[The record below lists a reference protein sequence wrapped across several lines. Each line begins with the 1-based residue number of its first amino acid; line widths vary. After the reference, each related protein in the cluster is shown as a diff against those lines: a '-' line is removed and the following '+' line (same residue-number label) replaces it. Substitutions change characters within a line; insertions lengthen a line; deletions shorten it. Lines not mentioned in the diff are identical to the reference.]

1 MDSPFALI
9 ERALATT
16 PPGRV
21 VWVALSGGL
30 DSSLL
35 LSLAAEARARHGRC
49 ELRALHVHHGLQ
61 AAADDFEIHCRELC
75 AALRVPLA
83 VERVA
88 VTRRDSLGL
97 EAAAREARQAA
108 FARHVRPGDHLW
120 LAQHRDDQ
128 AETFLLAAL
137 RGSGAR
143 GLAAMPP
150 TREWR
155 GRHLVRPLLDVSRA
169 ELEAEAAR
177 RGVRWVDDPSNADER
192 LDRNLLR
199 HRVLPLLEARWPA
212 ARASLARS
220 AAHAAE
226 TETLLEEL
234 ADETLVRL
242 GGEPGRLDLAALRA
256 LTAPRC
262 RLLVRHCCRRLGLP
276 TPPAA
281 RLEALLVQLDA
292 RRDAQACV
300 AWPGAEARLWRD
312 ALYLLAPLPDLPA
325 GWEAYWEGGSDLSTP
340 QGRWP
345 VRLVREDGVPA
356 TLRLAPRGGGERL
369 RLPGRGGRDLKR
381 LMQEWGVP
389 PWQRRQ
395 VIVVWNDGVPVA
407 VLLPPGRWLGVAA
420 GWRGETVSSGT
431 V

>member
-1 MDSPFALI
+1 MSLQLTVD
-9 ERALATT
+9 RALAET

-35 LSLAAEARARHGRC
+35 LTLAAAAWRRHPRP
-49 ELRALHVHHGLQ
+49 LYALHVHHGLQ
-61 AAADDFEIHCRELC
+61 AIADGFELHCRRLC
-75 AALRVPLA
+75 SRLGVPFF
-83 VERVA
+83 VERVR
-88 VTRRDSLGL
+88 VERDAGLGL
-97 EAAAREARQAA
+97 EGAARQARYAA
-108 FARHVRPGDHLW
+108 FARRVMPGETLW

-155 GRHLVRPLLDVSRA
+155 GRHLGRPLLDVSRA

-340 QGRWP
+340 LGRWP
-345 VRLVREDGVPA
+345 VRLVREDGAPA
-356 TLRLAPRGGGERL
+356 ALRLAPRGGGERL

-395 VIVVWNDGVPVA
+395 VIVVWNGDDPVA
-407 VLLPPGRWLGVAA
+407 ALLPPGRWLGVAA
-420 GWRGETVSSGT
+420 GWRGETVSSGP